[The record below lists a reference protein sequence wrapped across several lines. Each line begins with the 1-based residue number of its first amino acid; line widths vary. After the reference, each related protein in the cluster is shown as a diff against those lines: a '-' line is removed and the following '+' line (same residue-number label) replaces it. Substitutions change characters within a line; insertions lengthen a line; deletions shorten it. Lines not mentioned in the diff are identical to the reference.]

1 VKNYRFVWNLLVV
14 SIFVATV
21 AVAQSG
27 KSAFVDSEKI
37 LGDLPEA
44 QQASK
49 ELDAM
54 VKAWQ
59 DSVQQMSD
67 NLQKQV
73 EDYQNRQAVMSAAAK
88 DAEQKRLQDINQQ
101 IRDYYAKKLDP
112 RTGEAAVERE
122 KKLAP
127 IRDKVLK
134 AIEAVAK
141 EDGYTF
147 VFDRA
152 NVLYADARV
161 DLTYRVLDRLKRGT
175 STRGK

>member
-1 VKNYRFVWNLLVV
+1 VKNYRFVWNLVV
-14 SIFVATV
+14 ASIVLV
-21 AVAQSG
+21 AVAAAQSG

-49 ELDAM
+49 ELDVM

-67 NLQKQV
+67 NFQKQV
-73 EDYQNRQAVMSAAAK
+73 EDYQNRQAVMSVAAK
-88 DAEQKRLQDINQQ
+88 DIEQKRLQDINQQ
-101 IRDYYAKKLDP
+101 IRDYYTKKLDP
-112 RTGEAAVERE
+112 RTGEAVVEKE
-122 KKLAP
+122 KRLAP

-161 DLTYRVLDRLKRGT
+161 DLTYRVLDRLKRGS
-175 STRGK
+175 STKGK

>member
-1 VKNYRFVWNLLVV
+1 VKNYRFIWNLIIASVLLAA
-14 SIFVATV
+14 VA
-21 AVAQSG
+21 AAQSG

-73 EDYQNRQAVMSAAAK
+73 EDFQNRQSVMSQANK
-88 DAEQKRLQDINQQ
+88 DAEQKRLQDLNQQ
-101 IRDYYAKKLDP
+101 IRDYYTKKLDP
-112 RTGEAAVERE
+112 RTGEAALERE
-122 KKLAP
+122 KRLAP

-134 AIEAVAK
+134 AIEVVAK
-141 EDGYTF
+141 EEGYTF
-147 VFDRA
+147 VFDKA
-152 NVLYADARV
+152 NLLYGDARV
-161 DLTYRVLDRLKRGT
+161 DLTYKVLDRLKRG
-175 STRGK
+175 SSSKGK

>member
-1 VKNYRFVWNLLVV
+1 MKNYRFIWNLVIASALLV
-14 SIFVATV
+14 TV
-21 AVAQSG
+21 AAAQSG

-73 EDYQNRQAVMSAAAK
+73 EDFQNRQSVMSTTAK
-88 DAEQKRLQDINQQ
+88 DAEQRRLQDLNQQ
-101 IRDYYAKKLDP
+101 IRDYYTKKLDP
-112 RTGEAAVERE
+112 RTGEAVAERE
-122 KKLAP
+122 KRLAP

-134 AIEAVAK
+134 AIETVAK
-141 EDGYTF
+141 EEGYTF
-147 VFDRA
+147 VFDKA
-152 NVLYADARV
+152 NLLYGDSRV
-161 DLTYRVLDRLKRGT
+161 DLTYKVLDRLKRG
-175 STRGK
+175 SSSKGK

>member
-1 VKNYRFVWNLLVV
+1 VKNYRFVWNLVV
-14 SIFVATV
+14 ASVLLV
-21 AVAQSG
+21 AVAAAQSG

-44 QQASK
+44 QKASK
-49 ELDAM
+49 DLEVM

-59 DSVQQMSD
+59 DTVQGMRD
-67 NLQKQV
+67 DLQKQLA
-73 EDYQNRQAVMSAAAK
+73 DYQKQEAVMVPARK
-88 DAEQKRLQDINQQ
+88 EAEQRRLQELDQKW
-101 IRDYYAKKLDP
+101 REFYTRKLDP

-122 KKLAP
+122 SRLAP
-127 IRDKVLK
+127 IREKVLR
-134 AIEAVAK
+134 AIETVAK

-152 NVLYADARV
+152 NVLYADTRV